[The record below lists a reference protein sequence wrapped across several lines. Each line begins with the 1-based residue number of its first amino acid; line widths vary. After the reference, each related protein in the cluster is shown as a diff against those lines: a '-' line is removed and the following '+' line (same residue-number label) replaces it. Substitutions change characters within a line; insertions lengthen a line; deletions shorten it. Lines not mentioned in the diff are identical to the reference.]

1 MGGVKRHVALL
12 ACLCA
17 LYAAI
22 ILPFTG
28 YMRSKPFSEKLG
40 TLPTVATLKFM
51 SADQKLFVGSS
62 LVMKVI
68 IYFGGLAEM
77 SKNRII
83 IPPDYPAMSRT
94 IHAAIKLDPYNID
107 AYYFAQ
113 AFLTWDAK
121 QFTIAN
127 DLLREGMNYRTWDW
141 YLPFFIGFNYA
152 YFLHDYKS
160 AAQYYQKAGELSGQ
174 ELHINLAGRYMQETG
189 QTDHAIA
196 YLTVMAKGARSPL
209 AQKTFLT
216 RLAAF
221 KGVKQIETGRDA
233 YKARHG
239 RLPSSVKELVDSGFL
254 ARIPADPY
262 GGEFFITLD
271 GSVGTTSKFAFKVP
285 ADNHGK
291 GVGQSNEGH

>member
-1 MGGVKRHVALL
+1 MALL

-22 ILPFTG
+22 IVPFAS
-28 YMRSKPFSEKLG
+28 YMRSKPFAEKLG

-68 IYFGGLAEM
+68 IYFGGLAELA
-77 SKNRII
+77 KNRII

-94 IHAAIKLDPYNID
+94 IHAAVKLDPYNID

-113 AFLTWDAK
+113 AFLTWDAR

-127 DLLREGMNYRTWDW
+127 DLLREGMKYRTWDW

-152 YFLHDYKS
+152 FFLKDFDS
-160 AAQYYQKAGELSGQ
+160 AAQYYRKAGELSGQ
-174 ELHINLAGRYMQETG
+174 ELHISLAGRYMQEAG

-196 YLTVMAKGARSPL
+196 YLTVMAKGARSPM
-209 AQKTFLT
+209 ARKTFET
-216 RLAAF
+216 RLVAF
-221 KGVKQIETGRDA
+221 KQVKRIELARDA
-233 YKARHG
+233 FREKHG
-239 RLPSSVKELVDSGFL
+239 RLPSSLHALIESGYL
-254 ARIPADPY
+254 ADKPVDPY
-262 GGEFFITLD
+262 GGEFFIAAD
-271 GSVGTTSKFAFKVP
+271 GKVGTTSKFAFKGDDKQP
-285 ADNHGK
+285 GNK
-291 GVGQSNEGH
+291 GGTKP